1 MDPDLNKYDLHH
13 ITAGHSRMTKEEWA
27 HAYDQSW
34 RRYYTFEHCERI
46 MRRAAALKAFGSVLF
61 TLTWFKASYELENVH
76 PVESG
81 LVRLKFRRDR
91 RSTLPIEPIWSFYP
105 KYFSEVARKSF
116 GWIRLYM
123 QLRRIYLRIKH
134 DPKRYEYTDA
144 AIEPVADD
152 EVQTHQ
158 MFHTD
163 AARAYVS
170 QERQLENARHGAMAQ

>member
-1 MDPDLNKYDLHH
+1 
-13 ITAGHSRMTKEEWA
+13 
-27 HAYDQSW
+27 
-34 RRYYTFEHCERI
+34 
-46 MRRAAALKAFGSVLF
+46 
-61 TLTWFKASYELENVH
+61 
-76 PVESG
+76 
-81 LVRLKFRRDR
+81 
-91 RSTLPIEPIWSFYP
+91 
-105 KYFSEVARKSF
+105 
-116 GWIRLYM
+116 
-123 QLRRIYLRIKH
+123 LRRIYLRIKH

>member
-1 MDPDLNKYDLHH
+1 
-13 ITAGHSRMTKEEWA
+13 
-27 HAYDQSW
+27 
-34 RRYYTFEHCERI
+34 